1 MLRTVIEI
9 DREKCNGCGL
19 CVRACHEGAVEL
31 VDGKAQ
37 LAREHFCDG
46 LGDCLPSCPAGAI
59 TFVKREAPDYDAAA
73 VSRAHG
79 ETAQLRNFPI
89 QLRLVSEYAPFLD
102 GASLL
107 IAADCTAFVC
117 PDFFE
122 RYARGRVVL
131 IGCPKL
137 DAANYAQKLTE
148 IFRRHRIAS
157 ILTVRMQVP
166 CCGGLP
172 YAVQTALDTC
182 GKDIPAATV
191 ILDPQ
196 GQEVQH

>member
-19 CVRACHEGAVEL
+19 CVRACHEGAIEL

-46 LGDCLPSCPAGAI
+46 LGDCLPSCPACAI

>member
-19 CVRACHEGAVEL
+19 CVRACHEGAIEL

>member
-19 CVRACHEGAVEL
+19 CVRACHEGAIEL
-31 VDGKAQ
+31 IDGKAQ

-122 RYARGRVVL
+122 RYARGRVDPDRPDAGAVL
-131 IGCPKL
+131 RRSALRRADGAGRLRQGHSRRNGHPRPAGTGS
-137 DAANYAQKLTE
+137 AALT
-148 IFRRHRIAS
+148 S
-157 ILTVRMQVP
+157 
-166 CCGGLP
+166 
-172 YAVQTALDTC
+172 
-182 GKDIPAATV
+182 
-191 ILDPQ
+191 PQ
-196 GQEVQH
+196 M

>member
-19 CVRACHEGAVEL
+19 CVRACHEGAIEL
-31 VDGKAQ
+31 IDGKAQ

>member
-19 CVRACHEGAVEL
+19 CVRACHEGAIEL

-172 YAVQTALDTC
+172 YAVQTALDAC

-191 ILDPQ
+191 VLDPQ
-196 GQEVQH
+196 GQETQH